1 MDAKQWQIIGSLILW
16 TISGLIAYRIR
27 KKKTPEGEDIK
38 LFPLLLTT
46 VGIYLSI
53 AVVVMILS
61 ILGLVVLK

>member
-1 MDAKQWQIIGSLILW
+1 MGAKQWQIIGSLILW

-46 VGIYLSI
+46 VGLYLSI
-53 AVVVMILS
+53 AAVVMILS